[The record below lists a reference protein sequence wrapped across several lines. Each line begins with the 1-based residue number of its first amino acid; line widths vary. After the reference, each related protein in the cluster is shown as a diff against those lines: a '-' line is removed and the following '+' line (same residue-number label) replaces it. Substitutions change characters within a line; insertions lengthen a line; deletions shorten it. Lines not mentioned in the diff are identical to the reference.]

1 MRTLFVAGL
10 ILATAASCAL
20 AEDAAVT
27 VAAGGAPALVL
38 TVPATAKIYS
48 NPPKTTI
55 VAPDM
60 FLSVWDVPNAKTA
73 EEALPLVAGTIQGD
87 VLQVQAGETNALTVA
102 GAPALHLIGSGVEAD
117 DGDPSTADV
126 VVFSAG
132 GHAFVACVHGEHN
145 DASRER
151 QPMLDAL
158 LTAKSPE

>member
-1 MRTLFVAGL
+1 MRILLTGL
-10 ILATAASCAL
+10 ILAVWSSVVSAQDIPVPIAAA
-20 AEDAAVT
+20 
-27 VAAGGAPALVL
+27 GAPALVL
-38 TVPATAKIYS
+38 TAPAGAKVYS

-55 VAPDM
+55 VAPGM

-73 EEALPLVAGTIQGD
+73 EEALPLVADTIKGD
-87 VLQVQAGETNALTVA
+87 VLQFLPGQTNNLTVA

-151 QPMLDAL
+151 EPMLNTL
-158 LTAKSPE
+158 QTAKLPE